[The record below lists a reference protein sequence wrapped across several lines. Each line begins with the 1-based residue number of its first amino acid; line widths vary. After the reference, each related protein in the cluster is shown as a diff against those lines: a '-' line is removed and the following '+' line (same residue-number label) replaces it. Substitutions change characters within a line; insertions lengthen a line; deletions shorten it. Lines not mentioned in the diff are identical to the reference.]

1 MIIKKRRDGERRGKP
16 LICFW
21 WSYVVFVFS
30 KYQLR
35 MFPSASLIPL
45 FYQYFFYQKVSYH
58 IVSYRI
64 VLYHIVSYPAK
75 SNFGIYY
82 GQHYFIW
89 EYVLVYIMVDI
100 IPLKIILFVVVVV
113 DVILLW
119 IWALRGSAILVCSL
133 PMKSRKGL
141 ARDVFGAFATHAS
154 LAYDVTDTLLG
165 SNWSLFAKWFDLTL
179 YLLIIIYFYCK
190 DKNNK

>member
-1 MIIKKRRDGERRGKP
+1 MESEEVSHLSVFGGAMLFSCSVNINWE
-16 LICFW
+16 CFHL
-21 WSYVVFVFS
+21 
-30 KYQLR
+30 Q
-35 MFPSASLIPL
+35 ASFRCSTNI
-45 FYQYFFYQKVSYH
+45 FFTKEVSYH